1 MHWHEAD
8 KRGLEKIKRQAERED
23 GQLLILPSETSEE
36 AGALSGPTFDSPNEK
51 LSLSSERYLTEA
63 PIETEG
69 PDLVPTSDNVYSGSK
84 DNTLFANNQISKD
97 AKRLSVDESIDKRGA
112 DAESSADATP
122 QFSVGKT
129 TEDRVGT
136 AEAYDVT
143 AGLVKSAGLD
153 VVEGS
158 NEVAME
164 MFEQKILPS
173 TVSRIALM
181 RNRPQ
186 GVFLR
191 LTVEVLP
198 QMPLTLSIFPQR

>member
-8 KRGLEKIKRQAERED
+8 KRGLEKIKRQAERE
-23 GQLLILPSETSEE
+23 GGRILTLSENNA
-36 AGALSGPTFDSPNEK
+36 AGDASQG
-51 LSLSSERYLTEA
+51 LSSE
-63 PIETEG
+63 G
-69 PDLVPTSDNVYSGSK
+69 K
-84 DNTLFANNQISKD
+84 DNTIFADNQISKE
-97 AKRLSVDESIDKRGA
+97 AKRLSVEESANKQRA

-129 TEDRVGT
+129 NEGRVGT
-136 AEAYDVT
+136 AEAYDVA

-153 VVEGS
+153 VVEVS
-158 NEVAME
+158 NEVEME
-164 MFEQKILPS
+164 MFEKKILPS
-173 TVSRIALM
+173 MVSRIALM

-198 QMPLTLSIFPQR
+198 QMPLTLAIFPQR